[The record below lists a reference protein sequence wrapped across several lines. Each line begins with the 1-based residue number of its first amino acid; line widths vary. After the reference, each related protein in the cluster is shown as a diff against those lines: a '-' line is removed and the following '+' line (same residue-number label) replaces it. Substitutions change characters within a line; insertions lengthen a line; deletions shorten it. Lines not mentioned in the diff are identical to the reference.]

1 MSMHESH
8 SRTEGVATGSELES
22 WRVFLDQLPEDQ
34 PLRDVILASW
44 RRSFAAGLRR
54 GGRVDFRRLDD
65 SELEAVL
72 ARNRELI
79 DVAKPHLDWISAF
92 LSGNEHV
99 AYVTDRHGIVLYSVG
114 DLAHS
119 DELCLTPGY
128 DWSEARMGTNGA
140 GTAIAADRPIAVIG
154 PEHFA
159 TAFEDCTCTGAPLH
173 RGGDVIGAIDI
184 STSAADAQPGRIA
197 LVAHVAF
204 VIDRELALQDEAR
217 RQQRYGNREHR
228 ERVILQ
234 EANAR
239 KERFI
244 AALAHELRSPMAAI
258 SAAAEVLTQTPSDP
272 QNVAVAGGVVMR
284 QATHVSSLIEQLMD
298 ASRTANMRLKLN
310 RTRVELDGVVRQ
322 SIEAVR
328 PAARRKRQK
337 FELSVLTSSP
347 VVNGDVTRLTQLFV
361 NLLDN
366 ASRYSGNAKTIR
378 IDVAASD
385 GEAVV
390 AVRDEGCGIAPE
402 ALHNIFDLLFQAEGR
417 QSESG
422 LGLGLSLVRGIVEA
436 HGGRVTAHSD
446 GIGRGSEFIV
456 RLPRID

>member
-1 MSMHESH
+1 MSMHEPFSV
-8 SRTEGVATGSELES
+8 REGIATGSELES
-22 WRVFLDQLPEDQ
+22 WRGFLAKLPEDQ

-44 RRSFAAGLRR
+44 QRSFAAGLRR
-54 GGRVDFRRLDD
+54 DGVIDFQRVDDT
-65 SELEAVL
+65 ELEAIL
-72 ARNRELI
+72 ERNRELI
-79 DVAKPHLDWISAF
+79 DVAKTHLDWISAF
-92 LSGNEHV
+92 MSGTDHV
-99 AYVTDRHGIVLYSVG
+99 AYVTDRNGIVLYSVG

-128 DWSEARMGTNGA
+128 DWSEAKMGTNGA

-154 PEHFA
+154 AEHFA
-159 TAFEDCTCTGAPLH
+159 TAFEDCTCTGAPIH
-173 RGGDVIGAIDI
+173 RGGEVIGAIDI
-184 STSAADAQPGRIA
+184 STSAADAQPDRIA

-217 RQQRYGNREHR
+217 RQQSYGNREHR
-228 ERVILQ
+228 ERMVLQ

-258 SAAAEVLTQTPSDP
+258 SAAAEVLTQTPPDSR
-272 QNVAVAGGVVMR
+272 NVAAAGGVVMR
-284 QATHVSSLIEQLMD
+284 QATHVSSLIEQLME
-298 ASRTANMRLKLN
+298 ASRVANMRLKLK
-310 RTRVELDGVVRQ
+310 RSRVELEDVVRQ

-337 FELSVLTSSP
+337 IELTVAAPSP
-347 VVNGDVTRLTQLFV
+347 AVHGDRTRLTQLFV

-366 ASRYSGNAKTIR
+366 ASRYSGKAKTIR
-378 IDVAASD
+378 IEAAVSD
-385 GEAVV
+385 AEAVV
-390 AVRDEGCGIAPE
+390 RIRDEGCGIAPE
-402 ALHNIFDLLFQAEGR
+402 ALRNIFDLLFQAEGGH
-417 QSESG
+417 SESG

-446 GIGRGSEFIV
+446 GIGHGSEFVV
-456 RLPRID
+456 RLPRVD